1 MSESDLKYS
10 YDQTKVWATKENAT
24 FEDGVTFLY
33 IFGAFSFLIIFA
45 AVLLFFAGGSTDVK
59 ESTVRI
65 DELNSETDATTTEV
79 HAEFDLLDDVKKDK
93 NLLKA
98 AK

>member
-1 MSESDLKYS
+1 MSDTDLKYS
-10 YDQTKVWATKENAT
+10 YDQTKIWANKENAT

-45 AVLLFFAGGSTDVK
+45 AVLLFFAGGSADVK

-79 HAEFDLLDDVKKDK
+79 HAEFDLLEDVKKDK
-93 NLLKA
+93 NLVKA